1 MNWQSIVDVPFA
13 IKWVNLSRMGKVK
26 KYDLTLDDEQPFE
39 VYGISTAFA
48 DYRLT
53 WELNQMLGIH
63 LEKEQQ
69 RFELF
74 VPKLKAQHAFSY
86 FSYEDQ
92 ELLTRFFLI
101 KNKQDQQLLQADRP
115 MIDYFLVLKD
125 NFSHKSEVLLEQLR
139 KINGIVAVFNFNYEE
154 FDILDYLT
162 S

>member
-1 MNWQSIVDVPFA
+1 
-13 IKWVNLSRMGKVK
+13 MGKVK
-26 KYDLTLDDEQPFE
+26 KYELTLDDEQPFE

-53 WELNQMLGIH
+53 WELNQMLAIH
-63 LEKEQQ
+63 LEKEEQ

-74 VPKLKAQHAFSY
+74 MPKLKAQQAFNY
-86 FSYEDQ
+86 FSYADQ

-101 KNKQDQQLLQADRP
+101 KNKQEQQLLQADRP

-125 NFSHKSEVLLEQLR
+125 NFSHDAAALLEQLR
-139 KINGIVAVFNFNYEE
+139 KINGIVAVFDFNYEE

>member
-1 MNWQSIVDVPFA
+1 
-13 IKWVNLSRMGKVK
+13 MGKVK

-39 VYGISTAFA
+39 VYGISSAFA

-69 RFELF
+69 SFELYL
-74 VPKLKAQHAFSY
+74 PKLKINHPFSY
-86 FSYEDQ
+86 FTFEDQ

-101 KNKQDQQLLQADRP
+101 KNKQEQQLLQADQP
-115 MIDYFLVLKD
+115 MIDYFLVLKE
-125 NFSHKSEVLLEQLR
+125 NYSHEPATIIEQLR
-139 KINGIVAVFNFNYEE
+139 TINGIVAVFSFNSQE

>member
-1 MNWQSIVDVPFA
+1 
-13 IKWVNLSRMGKVK
+13 MGKVK

-125 NFSHKSEVLLEQLR
+125 NFSHKTEVLLEQLR
-139 KINGIVAVFNFNYEE
+139 KINGIVAVFSFNYEE

>member
-1 MNWQSIVDVPFA
+1 
-13 IKWVNLSRMGKVK
+13 MGKVK
-26 KYDLTLDDEQPFE
+26 KYELTLDDEQPFE

-53 WELNQMLGIH
+53 WELNQMLGIR

-69 RFELF
+69 RFELYM
-74 VPKLKAQHAFSY
+74 PKLKTQQAFSY

-115 MIDYFLVLKD
+115 MIDYFLVLKE
-125 NFSHKSEVLLEQLR
+125 NFSFESEVLLDKLR
-139 KINGIVAVFNFNYEE
+139 KINGIVAVFSFNYEE

>member
-1 MNWQSIVDVPFA
+1 
-13 IKWVNLSRMGKVK
+13 MGKVK

-74 VPKLKAQHAFSY
+74 MPKIKAQHAFSY
-86 FSYEDQ
+86 FSFEDQ

-139 KINGIVAVFNFNYEE
+139 KINGIVAVFSFNYEE

>member
-1 MNWQSIVDVPFA
+1 
-13 IKWVNLSRMGKVK
+13 MGKVK
-26 KYDLTLDDEQPFE
+26 KYELTLDDEQPFE
-39 VYGISTAFA
+39 VYGISSAFA

-63 LEKEQQ
+63 LEKDQQ
-69 RFELF
+69 RFELYL
-74 VPKLKAQHAFSY
+74 PKLKINHPFSY
-86 FSYEDQ
+86 FTFEDQ

-101 KNKQDQQLLQADRP
+101 KNKQEQQLLQADRP

-125 NFSHKSEVLLEQLR
+125 NYSHEPATLIEQLR
-139 KINGIVAVFNFNYEE
+139 TINGIVAVFSFNSQE

>member
-1 MNWQSIVDVPFA
+1 MSFA
-13 IKWVNLSRMGKVK
+13 IKSVNLGRMGKVK

-53 WELNQMLGIH
+53 WELNQMLGIR

-74 VPKLKAQHAFSY
+74 MPKLKTQHAFSF
-86 FSYEDQ
+86 FSFEDQ
-92 ELLTRFFLI
+92 ELLTRFYLI
-101 KNKQDQQLLQADRP
+101 KNKQDQQLLQTDRP

-125 NFSHKSEVLLEQLR
+125 NFSHEASILIEQLR
-139 KINGIVAVFNFNYEE
+139 KINGIVAVFSFNYEE

>member
-1 MNWQSIVDVPFA
+1 
-13 IKWVNLSRMGKVK
+13 MGKVK

-39 VYGISTAFA
+39 VYGISSAFA

-69 RFELF
+69 SFELYL
-74 VPKLKAQHAFSY
+74 PKLKINHLFSY
-86 FSYEDQ
+86 FTFEDQ

-101 KNKQDQQLLQADRP
+101 KNKQEQQLLQADRP
-115 MIDYFLVLKD
+115 MIDYFLVLKE
-125 NFSHKSEVLLEQLR
+125 NYSHEPATLIEQLR
-139 KINGIVAVFNFNYEE
+139 TINGIVAVFSFNSQE

>member
-1 MNWQSIVDVPFA
+1 
-13 IKWVNLSRMGKVK
+13 MGKVK

-74 VPKLKAQHAFSY
+74 MPKLKAQHAFSY

-125 NFSHKSEVLLEQLR
+125 NFSHESAVLLEQLR
-139 KINGIVAVFNFNYEE
+139 KTNGIVAVFDFNYEE

>member
-1 MNWQSIVDVPFA
+1 
-13 IKWVNLSRMGKVK
+13 MGKVK
-26 KYDLTLDDEQPFE
+26 KYELTLDDEQPFE

-74 VPKLKAQHAFSY
+74 MPKLKAQHAFSY

-125 NFSHKSEVLLEQLR
+125 NFSHESAVLLEQLR
-139 KINGIVAVFNFNYEE
+139 KINGIVAVFDFNYEE

>member
-1 MNWQSIVDVPFA
+1 
-13 IKWVNLSRMGKVK
+13 MGKVK
-26 KYDLTLDDEQPFE
+26 KYELTLDDEQPFE

-69 RFELF
+69 RFELYM
-74 VPKLKAQHAFSY
+74 PKIKAQQAFSY

-101 KNKQDQQLLQADRP
+101 KNKQDQQLLHADRP

-125 NFSHKSEVLLEQLR
+125 NFSHESAVLLEQLR
-139 KINGIVAVFNFNYEE
+139 KINGIVAVFSFNYEE

>member
-1 MNWQSIVDVPFA
+1 
-13 IKWVNLSRMGKVK
+13 MGKVK

-39 VYGISTAFA
+39 VYGISSAFA

-63 LEKEQQ
+63 LEKDQQ
-69 RFELF
+69 RFELYL
-74 VPKLKAQHAFSY
+74 PKLKINHPFSY
-86 FSYEDQ
+86 FTFEDQ

-101 KNKQDQQLLQADRP
+101 KNKQEQQLLQADQP
-115 MIDYFLVLKD
+115 MIDYFLVLKE
-125 NFSHKSEVLLEQLR
+125 NYSHEPATIIEQLR
-139 KINGIVAVFNFNYEE
+139 TINGIVAVFSFNSQE

>member
-1 MNWQSIVDVPFA
+1 
-13 IKWVNLSRMGKVK
+13 MGKVK

-74 VPKLKAQHAFSY
+74 MPKIKAQHAFSY

-125 NFSHKSEVLLEQLR
+125 NFSHKTEVLLEKLR
-139 KINGIVAVFNFNYEE
+139 KINGIVAVFSFNYEE

>member
-1 MNWQSIVDVPFA
+1 
-13 IKWVNLSRMGKVK
+13 MGKVK

-74 VPKLKAQHAFSY
+74 VPKLKAQHSFSY

-125 NFSHKSEVLLEQLR
+125 NFSHKTEVLLEQLR
-139 KINGIVAVFNFNYEE
+139 KINGIVAVFSFNYEE

>member
-1 MNWQSIVDVPFA
+1 
-13 IKWVNLSRMGKVK
+13 MGKVK

-74 VPKLKAQHAFSY
+74 MPKIKAQYAFSY

-139 KINGIVAVFNFNYEE
+139 KINGIVAVFSFNYEE

>member
-1 MNWQSIVDVPFA
+1 
-13 IKWVNLSRMGKVK
+13 MGKVK
-26 KYDLTLDDEQPFE
+26 KYELTLDDEQPFE

-53 WELNQMLGIH
+53 WELNQMLAIH
-63 LEKEQQ
+63 LEKEEQ

-74 VPKLKAQHAFSY
+74 MPKLKAQQAFSY
-86 FSYEDQ
+86 FSYADQ

-101 KNKQDQQLLQADRP
+101 KNKQEQQLLQADRP

-125 NFSHKSEVLLEQLR
+125 NFSHDAAALLEQLR
-139 KINGIVAVFNFNYEE
+139 KINGIVAVFDFNYEE

>member
-1 MNWQSIVDVPFA
+1 
-13 IKWVNLSRMGKVK
+13 MGKVK
-26 KYDLTLDDEQPFE
+26 KYELTLDDEQPFE

-69 RFELF
+69 RFELYM
-74 VPKLKAQHAFSY
+74 PKLKTQQAFSY

-92 ELLTRFFLI
+92 ELLTRFYLI

-125 NFSHKSEVLLEQLR
+125 NFSHEATALLEQLR
-139 KINGIVAVFNFNYEE
+139 KINGVVAVFNFNYEE

>member
-1 MNWQSIVDVPFA
+1 MNWQSIVDVRFA
-13 IKWVNLSRMGKVK
+13 IKWVNLKRMGKVK
-26 KYDLTLDDEQPFE
+26 KYELTLDDEQPFE

-53 WELNQMLGIH
+53 WELNQMLDIH
-63 LEKEQQ
+63 LEKEQE
-69 RFELF
+69 RFEVYL
-74 VPKLKAQHAFSY
+74 PKIKSQQEFSY
-86 FSYEDQ
+86 FFYEDQ

-125 NFSHKSEVLLEQLR
+125 NFSHEPDALIEKLR
-139 KINGIVAVFNFNYEE
+139 SINGIVAVFSFNHEE
-154 FDILDYLT
+154 FDILDYFT

>member
-1 MNWQSIVDVPFA
+1 
-13 IKWVNLSRMGKVK
+13 MGKVK
-26 KYDLTLDDEQPFE
+26 KYELTLDDEQPFE

-53 WELNQMLGIH
+53 WELNQMLAIH
-63 LEKEQQ
+63 LEKEEQ
-69 RFELF
+69 RFELYM
-74 VPKLKAQHAFSY
+74 PKLKAQQAFSY
-86 FSYEDQ
+86 FSYADQ

-101 KNKQDQQLLQADRP
+101 KNKQEQQLLQADRP

-125 NFSHKSEVLLEQLR
+125 NFSHDAAALLEQLR
-139 KINGIVAVFNFNYEE
+139 KINGIVAVFDFNYEE

>member
-1 MNWQSIVDVPFA
+1 MNWQSNVDVRFA
-13 IKWVNLSRMGKVK
+13 IKWVNLERMGKVK
-26 KYDLTLDDEQPFE
+26 KYELTLDDEQPFE

-53 WELNQMLGIH
+53 WELNQMLAIH
-63 LEKEQQ
+63 LEKEEQ

-74 VPKLKAQHAFSY
+74 MPKLKAQQAFSY
-86 FSYEDQ
+86 FSYADQ

-101 KNKQDQQLLQADRP
+101 KNKQEQQLLQADRP

-125 NFSHKSEVLLEQLR
+125 NFSHDAAALLEQLR
-139 KINGIVAVFNFNYEE
+139 KINGIVAVFDFNYEE

>member
-1 MNWQSIVDVPFA
+1 
-13 IKWVNLSRMGKVK
+13 MGKVK

-63 LEKEQQ
+63 LEKEQK

-74 VPKLKAQHAFSY
+74 MPKLKAQHAFSY

-115 MIDYFLVLKD
+115 MIDYFLVLKE
-125 NFSHKSEVLLEQLR
+125 NFSFESEVLLDKLR
-139 KINGIVAVFNFNYEE
+139 KINGIVAVFSFNYEE

>member
-1 MNWQSIVDVPFA
+1 
-13 IKWVNLSRMGKVK
+13 MGKVK
-26 KYDLTLDDEQPFE
+26 KYELTLDDEQPFE

-53 WELNQMLGIH
+53 WELNQMLATH
-63 LEKEQQ
+63 LEKEEQ

-74 VPKLKAQHAFSY
+74 MPKLKAQQAFSY
-86 FSYEDQ
+86 FSYTDQ

-101 KNKQDQQLLQADRP
+101 KNKQEQQLLQADRP

-125 NFSHKSEVLLEQLR
+125 NFSHDAAALLEQLR
-139 KINGIVAVFNFNYEE
+139 KINGIVAVFDFNYEE

>member
-1 MNWQSIVDVPFA
+1 
-13 IKWVNLSRMGKVK
+13 MGKVK
-26 KYDLTLDDEQPFE
+26 KYELTLDDEQPFE

-53 WELNQMLGIH
+53 WELNQMLGIR

-69 RFELF
+69 RFELYL
-74 VPKLKAQHAFSY
+74 PKLKAQQAFSY
-86 FSYEDQ
+86 FSFEDQ
-92 ELLTRFFLI
+92 ELLTRFYLI

-125 NFSHKSEVLLEQLR
+125 NFSHEAAALLDQLR
-139 KINGIVAVFNFNYEE
+139 KINGIVAVFSFDYAE

>member
-1 MNWQSIVDVPFA
+1 
-13 IKWVNLSRMGKVK
+13 MGKVK
-26 KYDLTLDDEQPFE
+26 KYELTLDDEQPFE

-53 WELNQMLGIH
+53 WELNQMLAIH

-69 RFELF
+69 RFELYM
-74 VPKLKAQHAFSY
+74 PKLKAQQAFSY
-86 FSYEDQ
+86 FSYTDQ
-92 ELLTRFFLI
+92 ELLTRFYLI
-101 KNKQDQQLLQADRP
+101 KNKQEQQLLQADRP

-125 NFSHKSEVLLEQLR
+125 NFSHDAAVILEQLR
-139 KINGIVAVFNFNYEE
+139 KINGIVAVFDFNYEE

>member
-1 MNWQSIVDVPFA
+1 
-13 IKWVNLSRMGKVK
+13 
-26 KYDLTLDDEQPFE
+26 
-39 VYGISTAFA
+39 
-48 DYRLT
+48 
-53 WELNQMLGIH
+53 MLGIH

-74 VPKLKAQHAFSY
+74 MPKLKAQHAFSY

-125 NFSHKSEVLLEQLR
+125 NFSHESAVLLEQLR
-139 KINGIVAVFNFNYEE
+139 KINGIVAVFDFNYEE

>member
-1 MNWQSIVDVPFA
+1 
-13 IKWVNLSRMGKVK
+13 MGKVK

-74 VPKLKAQHAFSY
+74 MPKLKAQHAFSY

-125 NFSHKSEVLLEQLR
+125 NFSHESAVLLEQLR
-139 KINGIVAVFNFNYEE
+139 KINGIVAVFDFNYEE
-154 FDILDYLT
+154 FDILDYIT

>member
-1 MNWQSIVDVPFA
+1 
-13 IKWVNLSRMGKVK
+13 MGKVK

-74 VPKLKAQHAFSY
+74 MPKLKAQHAFSY

-125 NFSHKSEVLLEQLR
+125 NFSHKTEVLLEQLR
-139 KINGIVAVFNFNYEE
+139 KINGIVAVFSFNYEE

>member
-1 MNWQSIVDVPFA
+1 
-13 IKWVNLSRMGKVK
+13 MGKVK

-74 VPKLKAQHAFSY
+74 IPKLKAQHAFSY
-86 FSYEDQ
+86 FSYQDQ
-92 ELLTRFFLI
+92 ELITRFFLI

-125 NFSHKSEVLLEQLR
+125 NFSHKSEDLLEKLR
-139 KINGIVAVFNFNYEE
+139 KINGIVAVFSFNYEE